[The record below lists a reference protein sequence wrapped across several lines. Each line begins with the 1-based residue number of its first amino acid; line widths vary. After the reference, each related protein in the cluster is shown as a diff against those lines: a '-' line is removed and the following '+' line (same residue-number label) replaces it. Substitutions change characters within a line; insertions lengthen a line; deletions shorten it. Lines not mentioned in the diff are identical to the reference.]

1 MAIHEQVWVKVN
13 AEVDKGMARIVAALS
28 SIDGLR
34 TLQSCEHSQD
44 GESYLH
50 FWYGSWEQTA
60 DLVFGKIVPAL
71 ESAGISA
78 TGAVEVFNGSSPTG
92 RIGFSAAALEKA
104 TAAIEALVPTVSGC
118 DRSSVSARDTEY
130 RAQAGY

>member
-28 SIDGLR
+28 SLDGLR

-44 GESYLH
+44 NESYVH

-71 ESAGISA
+71 ESAGVPA
-78 TGAVEVFNGSSPTG
+78 TGAVEVFNGSFPTG
-92 RIGFSAAALEKA
+92 RIGFSATALEKA
-104 TAAIEALVPTVSGC
+104 TAAIEALVPTVSSC
-118 DRSSVSARDTEY
+118 DRSSASVRDTEY
-130 RAQAGY
+130 RAQADC